1 MTLTPVRAA
10 SSFLGHDLYI
20 ENGVPFCVGGFV
32 QEDVRSLMET
42 MHPAAPRLCL
52 AALMGLA
59 C

>member
-32 QEDVRSLMET
+32 QEDVRSLM
-42 MHPAAPRLCL
+42 HPAAPRLCL
-52 AALMGLA
+52 AVLMGLA